1 MKLKW
6 IVLGLIVAG
15 GIVAAVLSQQKPA
28 PKVAVAPPPQARP
41 VAPVTEPISVAV
53 PESIPEEPVNEPQVQ
68 PAPKPKP
75 TPRPIAQAPAVNPGK
90 EPLHDP
96 DARDALALVGLDPD
110 AEQYWLDAICDTSLP
125 DNERADLMEDL
136 NETGFADPKNLTVD
150 DLPLITNRLRLIAQI
165 APQLDPFMQKHLG
178 EAYGDLTQMYDK
190 VTGK

>member
-1 MKLKW
+1 MKMKW

-15 GIVAAVLSQQKPA
+15 GIVAAVLMQQKPA
-28 PKVAVAPPPQARP
+28 PKVAVAQPPQARP
-41 VAPVTEPISVAV
+41 VVEPVSVAV
-53 PESIPEEPVNEPQVQ
+53 QEPVPAEPVNEPQVQ
-68 PAPKPKP
+68 PTPKAKPTPKP
-75 TPRPIAQAPAVNPGK
+75 TAQTPAVNPGK

-110 AEQYWLDAICDTSLP
+110 AEQYWLDAIYDTSLP